1 MRVGCGRVGGGF
13 CCRGRRQ
20 KALAAEGV
28 GGGRRP
34 GCCRPG
40 CCHPGCCRPGCC
52 RPGCCRPSCCRPSC
66 CRPSCCRPSCCQPG
80 LDTVAPVSLPWT
92 GGGGDEVRRWAADLG
107 EDRATTRPGGPP
119 VSITPWRAPRG
130 DLSCGCTVRPH
141 RTVTPF
147 AGARG
152 RRAIRRLAPP
162 GLRPG
167 TSASVPF
174 PSGCAAATTPGS
186 CGGRPCGRGRA

>member
-28 GGGRRP
+28 GGGR
-34 GCCRPG
+34 
-40 CCHPGCCRPGCC
+40 
-52 RPGCCRPSCCRPSC
+52 RPSCCRPSC

-141 RTVTPF
+141 R
-147 AGARG
+147 RG
-152 RRAIRRLAPP
+152 RH
-162 GLRPG
+162 GRPHG

>member
-1 MRVGCGRVGGGF
+1 MREGSMRVGCGRVGGGF

-28 GGGRRP
+28 GGGR
-34 GCCRPG
+34 
-40 CCHPGCCRPGCC
+40 
-52 RPGCCRPSCCRPSC
+52 RPSC